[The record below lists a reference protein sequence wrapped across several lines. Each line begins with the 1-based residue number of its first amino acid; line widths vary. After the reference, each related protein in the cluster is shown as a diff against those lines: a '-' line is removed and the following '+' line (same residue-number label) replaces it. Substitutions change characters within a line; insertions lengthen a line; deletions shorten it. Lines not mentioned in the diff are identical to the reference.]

1 MSSARHHLRQE
12 PDAGNPLVRNLCGGY
27 GAIRIPTATGVSS
40 MGYPEV
46 LWNAVVIN
54 SIIQEQSMQEP
65 LLHSVTRLLR
75 YQRIP
80 EAATARFRTWKHDA
94 DILAKLQQ
102 QLETFL
108 AAHGKFREIIYNT
121 QGILDDGSDIVI
133 RVPPLENDTSPR
145 LICFQAK
152 SFNDLTK
159 DSYMQELKA
168 QRDDSLRKVHG
179 LEYYFLLLC
188 TDMTD
193 HKHKKKVHNIMAE
206 FRSAPLTEVIEP
218 AYAYTFL
225 HHPLTRIDAFVK
237 RTVEEEDIV
246 FKEAMLELENL
257 ESPSARALT
266 IYLAVKA
273 ITTGELIFQ
282 QDGLLSSSRL
292 HGIYRNLR
300 EKQASLLENAA
311 EMQPSQPHDDD
322 NNYWGEQDEPIQIAE
337 FDDQLAA
344 DLENMEA
351 GVVEAVT
358 GTQALQ
364 FLPDQTRALSAVITD
379 ALARYEY
386 GENQLMEYMLDVMGV
401 RD

>member
-1 MSSARHHLRQE
+1 
-12 PDAGNPLVRNLCGGY
+12 
-27 GAIRIPTATGVSS
+27 
-40 MGYPEV
+40 
-46 LWNAVVIN
+46 
-54 SIIQEQSMQEP
+54 MQEP

-75 YQRIP
+75 YQRVP

-94 DILAKLQQ
+94 DILPKLQQ
-102 QLETFL
+102 QLEMFL
-108 AAHGKFREIIYNT
+108 AAHGKFREVIYNT
-121 QGILDDGSDIVI
+121 QGILDDGSDMVI

-152 SFNDLTK
+152 SFNDLAK

-168 QRDDSLRKVHG
+168 QRDDTLRKVHG

-188 TDMTD
+188 TDMTE
-193 HKHKKKVHNIMAE
+193 HKHKKKVRNIMAE
-206 FRSAPLTEVIEP
+206 FRSAALTEVIEP

-246 FKEAMLELENL
+246 FKDAMLELENL
-257 ESPSARALT
+257 ASPSAKALT

-273 ITTGELIFQ
+273 TTTGELEFQ

-292 HGIYRNLR
+292 HGIYGNLR
-300 EKQASLLENAA
+300 EKQASLLEDIA
-311 EMQPSQPHDDD
+311 EIQPSQPDDD
-322 NNYWGEQDEPIQIAE
+322 SNYWEEQEQPIKIAE
-337 FDDQLAA
+337 FDDQLSA
-344 DLENMEA
+344 DLDNMEA

-358 GTQALQ
+358 GTQAFR
-364 FLPDQTRALSAVITD
+364 FLPDQTRAINAVITD

-386 GENQLMEYMLDVMGV
+386 GEDQLMEYMLDVMGV